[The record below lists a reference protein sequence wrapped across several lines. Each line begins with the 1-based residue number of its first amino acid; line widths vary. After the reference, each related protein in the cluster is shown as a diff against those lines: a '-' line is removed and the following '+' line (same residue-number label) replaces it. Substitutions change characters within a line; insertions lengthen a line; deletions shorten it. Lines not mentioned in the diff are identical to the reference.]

1 MSKNSRLSALLL
13 LLSLVGFAQE
23 NTVLQGKLVGK
34 DSGKVQVFIPIYIN
48 DTITSWSSSQGS
60 FEVKLPKNTTSL
72 IFRVAQDSTYT
83 VTLKPNEINEQT
95 FVTKD
100 FELPVAEQM
109 CRLGQEP
116 MRGVQ
121 IPQVLILRSLQ
132 SFKEDESTQS
142 LLDMVPIIKNSFNLE
157 TVLTTLPGVN
167 SNNELS
173 NQYMVRGGN
182 FDENLI
188 YVNGVEVYRPTLVR
202 SGKQEGLSFINPS
215 MVSNIAFSAGGFS
228 SLYGDKLSSA
238 LAIDYRNPIENKTQL
253 KASFL
258 GASATVDL
266 VSKDKSW
273 SGIAGIRY
281 QNNRLLMN
289 RKDDDSYYKPVFMDM
304 QTVVNYNAT
313 DQLSFNFLG
322 SIAGNS
328 YKYEPKNRHVTI
340 GTINELSDINILYN
354 GWEQDKYSSVF
365 GALSSKYRLN
375 YENRFEVIVSAYHSQ
390 EKEFFDMETSYLL
403 KDNEQ
408 QEDDP
413 LFNDVIQQPIG
424 TKNGVVSQ
432 LSHARNILDA
442 LYITAE
448 VKGIHKIGISN
459 REATFS
465 WGLKYANENSKDR
478 LSEWQLTDS
487 LGYVLPNNHQYGV
500 VSTKN
505 NLIINRL
512 MTYVN
517 WEDWFEGNNVEYF
530 INIGGRAHYWAIS
543 EANKSNIVFSPRA
556 QLSIKP
562 MYWANDMKFT
572 FSTGFYQQPPTYREY
587 RDFSGEINPNLKA
600 QKALIF
606 VLGNQ
611 YNFEMWNKKFSLRS
625 EAYYKRMSN
634 VNIYNVDNV
643 RIRYVANN
651 DAKAYAYGLDVRL
664 FGQFIEGTES
674 WVSFGYMKTE
684 ENYQNQGYIAR
695 PTDQRLKFG
704 MFFEDYIVNMPNLKL
719 YLNLVYNTGL
729 PGGGPAYASSYDY
742 TGRLR
747 DYKRADLGFNY
758 ILKNKQV
765 GTNVNWLQGI
775 DNLQIGFEIYN
786 LFNNQNA
793 ITNSWVKDLNNGVDY
808 AVPNYMTERTYNLKI
823 AISF

>member
-1 MSKNSRLSALLL
+1 MSNTFRFSALLL
-13 LLSLVGFAQE
+13 LLSLMGFAQE

-34 DSGKVQVFIPIYIN
+34 DSGKVQVLIPIYIN
-48 DTITSWSSSQGS
+48 DTIMSWSSSQGS
-60 FEVKLPKNTTSL
+60 FELKLPKNTTSL

-83 VTLKPNEINEQT
+83 VALKPNEINEQT

-100 FELPVAEQM
+100 FELPFTEQM
-109 CRLGQEP
+109 CRLGQEST
-116 MRGVQ
+116 RGVQ

-487 LGYVLPNNHQYGV
+487 LGNILSNNHQYGV

-530 INIGGRAHYWAIS
+530 INIGGILL
-543 EANKSNIVFSPRA
+543 IV
-556 QLSIKP
+556 K
-562 MYWANDMKFT
+562 
-572 FSTGFYQQPPTYREY
+572 
-587 RDFSGEINPNLKA
+587 
-600 QKALIF
+600 
-606 VLGNQ
+606 
-611 YNFEMWNKKFSLRS
+611 
-625 EAYYKRMSN
+625 
-634 VNIYNVDNV
+634 
-643 RIRYVANN
+643 
-651 DAKAYAYGLDVRL
+651 
-664 FGQFIEGTES
+664 
-674 WVSFGYMKTE
+674 
-684 ENYQNQGYIAR
+684 
-695 PTDQRLKFG
+695 
-704 MFFEDYIVNMPNLKL
+704 
-719 YLNLVYNTGL
+719 
-729 PGGGPAYASSYDY
+729 
-742 TGRLR
+742 
-747 DYKRADLGFNY
+747 
-758 ILKNKQV
+758 
-765 GTNVNWLQGI
+765 
-775 DNLQIGFEIYN
+775 
-786 LFNNQNA
+786 
-793 ITNSWVKDLNNGVDY
+793 
-808 AVPNYMTERTYNLKI
+808 
-823 AISF
+823 